1 MGLVY
6 VDIQVG
12 NEGGGDMVNVPD
24 VLVDTGS
31 AHTVLPASLLAEL
44 HVQPKDQG
52 EVIRAREETTAENMA
67 PYRAPGRYGRR
78 GSALS
83 DVWDI
88 GQVNIRIVDA
98 PQVWACPVYF
108 CPVEEYLLGAT
119 TLEIFGLMV
128 DPGGDGLVKRVI
140 KARPI

>member
-44 HVQPKDQG
+44 HVRPKDQG
-52 EVIRAREETTAENMA
+52 EVIRAGEEMTT
-67 PYRAPGRYGRR
+67 
-78 GSALS
+78 
-83 DVWDI
+83 VWNI

-108 CPVEEYLLGAT
+108 CPVDEYLLGAT

-140 KARPI
+140 RARPI